1 MLTITTLQTRGT
13 RREITLTPRVFTF
26 AGGESQV
33 VLPEEFICNAE
44 SVSSVRI
51 NAWLKTADAVMQL
64 LLLTDAVRRVL
75 PNVPLHLNMPYVPYA
90 RQDRVCNPGEAL
102 SAKVFCN
109 LINAQAYATVMIADP
124 HSDVVPALLE
134 RVSIVDPSV
143 MVAEVVRQSAFA
155 EGVTLLAPDAGARKR
170 VQNMAR
176 KLGISHV
183 AFADKVRDTR
193 TGCISATSVSS
204 DLPQQAIL
212 VVDDICDGGR
222 TFVELGKVLAEVSTQ
237 PRYLYVTHG
246 IFSKGFDELNLYY
259 QRIFTAYNWNQAN
272 HNDKLTIIKQG
283 ALV

>member
-1 MLTITTLQTRGT
+1 MLTITSLHTKGTHREVTL
-13 RREITLTPRVFTF
+13 EPRIFTF

-33 VLPEEFICNAE
+33 VLPDAFIADAE
-44 SVSSVRI
+44 SVTSVRI

-64 LLLTDAVRRVL
+64 LLLTDAIRRVL

-134 RVSIVDPSV
+134 RVGVVDPSV
-143 MVAEVVRQSAFA
+143 MVAEVLQQSAFA
-155 EGVTLLAPDAGARKR
+155 QGVTLLAPDAGARKR
-170 VQNMAR
+170 VQNMAK
-176 KLGISHV
+176 KLGVEHV
-183 AFADKVRDTR
+183 AFADKVRDTK
-193 TGCISATSVSS
+193 TGRISGTSVSS
-204 DLPQQAIL
+204 DLPQLPIL

-222 TFVELGKVLAEVSTQ
+222 TFLELGKALAEVSAQ

-259 QRIFTAYNWNQAN
+259 QRIFTAYNWNQSTN
-272 HNDKLTIIKQG
+272 NDKLTIITQG